1 MTRRTPTA
9 LALLVAAAALAACG
23 DADSSERAARKS
35 DVPAWQ
41 GAANPYVADGWKAG
55 DEASWQQQMRARVQ
69 AQNEYARAS
78 GS

>member
-23 DADSSERAARKS
+23 DAATSERAARKS

-41 GAANPYVADGWKAG
+41 GADNPYVAEGWKAG
-55 DEASWQQQMRARVQ
+55 DEASWQRQMRVRAQ
-69 AQNEYARAS
+69 GQNEYTRNP
-78 GS
+78 GG

>member
-23 DADSSERAARKS
+23 DAATTDSAARKS
-35 DVPAWQ
+35 DVPAWR
-41 GAANPYVADGWKAG
+41 GADNPYVTEGWKAG